1 MCERADRS
9 PVSSNVQT
17 LPIKQLAARAV
28 LARLGMASSC
38 GLRIMKGVGFGQ
50 GVTGLAGMRG
60 DTGRMAHP
68 SGLVE
73 PPWRRLWEVGK
84 EKLSLWRQ
92 CVGTLTLPM
101 YSPFRLI
108 PLT

>member
-1 MCERADRS
+1 MI
-9 PVSSNVQT
+9 SNAQT

-38 GLRIMKGVGFGQ
+38 GLQMKGAGFGQ

-68 SGLVE
+68 SGAAIEASLGGRKGETKSLEAVC
-73 PPWRRLWEVGK
+73 WLIKAVQS
-84 EKLSLWRQ
+84 LSAP
-92 CVGTLTLPM
+92 LP
-101 YSPFRLI
+101 FQA
-108 PLT
+108 

>member
-1 MCERADRS
+1 MRERADRS
-9 PVSSNVQT
+9 PVISNAQT

-38 GLRIMKGVGFGQ
+38 TLRMKGAGFGQ

-68 SGLVE
+68 SGAAIE
-73 PPWRRLWEVGK
+73 ASFRGRKREVV
-84 EKLSLWRQ
+84 SLGAV
-92 CVGTLTLPM
+92 C
-101 YSPFRLI
+101 
-108 PLT
+108 

>member
-1 MCERADRS
+1 MI
-9 PVSSNVQT
+9 SNAQT

-38 GLRIMKGVGFGQ
+38 GLRMKGVGFGQ

-68 SGLVE
+68 SGAAME
-73 PPWRRLWEVGK
+73 A
-84 EKLSLWRQ
+84 SLGGRKGETKSLEAV
-92 CVGTLTLPM
+92 CIRP
-101 YSPFRLI
+101 
-108 PLT
+108 

>member
-9 PVSSNVQT
+9 PVISNAQT

-28 LARLGMASSC
+28 LARLGMATSC
-38 GLRIMKGVGFGQ
+38 GLRMKGAGFGQ

-68 SGLVE
+68 SGAAMEASLGGRKGETKSLEAV
-73 PPWRRLWEVGK
+73 WNLWV
-84 EKLSLWRQ
+84 
-92 CVGTLTLPM
+92 
-101 YSPFRLI
+101 PFLDNRAGSY
-108 PLT
+108 